1 MEPSCPRTRSQSRPI
16 FKGPSADRI
25 WQSVARTPALVATLC
40 RTAPATQR
48 NDAVRIAELC
58 GPHHRGRRRSCS
70 SRPSGSA
77 PLGAALDPQRNYTV
91 RMIASVGV
99 VAPAVSKDQRR
110 LAQQLMRLHV
120 SFPDLCNELSES
132 INELS
137 ESIRGTVSDV
147 SACVTDSSKAG
158 FCRGCSNICSD

>member
-1 MEPSCPRTRSQSRPI
+1 
-16 FKGPSADRI
+16 
-25 WQSVARTPALVATLC
+25 
-40 RTAPATQR
+40 
-48 NDAVRIAELC
+48 
-58 GPHHRGRRRSCS
+58 
-70 SRPSGSA
+70 
-77 PLGAALDPQRNYTV
+77 
-91 RMIASVGV
+91 MIASVGV

-110 LAQQLMRLHV
+110 LAQQLMRLRV

-158 FCRGCSNICSD
+158 FCRAAAIEGKTFACRNAAEDSKKCSGTSGHSAIQMPPFRSLD